1 MKLKPLTSI
10 RYILRERL
18 KKRIKRIVRQPLLKK
33 KVEKLRKNKEAVK
46 VIIGA
51 ADKRYE
57 GWLASDLPTLNALK
71 ASDWLRIF
79 PKGGIDGILA
89 EHVIEHWTEDKFRLF
104 LRIVRP
110 FLSPRGYIRIAVPDG
125 FHHDLAY
132 IDYVKPGGSGD
143 GSADHKVLY
152 NYITMTKVLSE
163 EQYDYNLLEYFD
175 ETGQFHHTSWNI
187 NNGFIERSADY
198 DPRNKESPLSY
209 TSLIVDTWASG
220 R

>member
-1 MKLKPLTSI
+1 M
-10 RYILRERL
+10 
-18 KKRIKRIVRQPLLKK
+18 KK
-33 KVEKLRKNKEAVK
+33 KVEKLRKRKEAVK

-51 ADKRYE
+51 ANRRYE
-57 GWLASDLPTLNALK
+57 GWLATDLPTLNALK
-71 ASDWLRIF
+71 FSDWLHIF
-79 PKGGIDGILA
+79 PKSSIDGILA
-89 EHVIEHWTEDKFRLF
+89 EHVIEHWREEEFRLF

-110 FLSPRGYIRIAVPDG
+110 FLSPGGYIRIAVPDSS
-125 FHHDLAY
+125 HPNSAY
-132 IDYVKPGGSGD
+132 TDYVKPGGNGD

-175 ETGQFHHTSWNI
+175 ETGQFHHNSWDI
-187 NNGFIERSADY
+187 NNGVIERSADY